1 MKDDACSLAAFSFAA
16 LLPAALSPAARQ
28 LVSSHPPP
36 SHLPVSNPT
45 PSHQL
50 PSTPA
55 MDRRRVDSLALS
67 AASWSADDSRRN
79 LGDEDVH
86 RVMDGAGDHDDH
98 VTQDDAHIVSEQQH
112 HSRFHPNH
120 GSGEGRLTTR
130 RRTAHMS
137 SISARQ
143 QSLVKLSG
151 ALIMYGTPPH
161 QSEEY
166 MSMSS
171 RALEIEALFFYIPE
185 CMAIIFAHST
195 AGPAEVNLVPV
206 SEGID
211 LGRQQD
217 IHDILMDVAH
227 DRLRAWCEGSSTA
240 A

>member
-1 MKDDACSLAAFSFAA
+1 
-16 LLPAALSPAARQ
+16 
-28 LVSSHPPP
+28 
-36 SHLPVSNPT
+36 
-45 PSHQL
+45 
-50 PSTPA
+50 

-67 AASWSADDSRRN
+67 AASWSADDSRLN

-86 RVMDGAGDHDDH
+86 RVMDGAGDHDDP
-98 VTQDDAHIVSEQQH
+98 VTQDDAHIASEQQH
-112 HSRFHPNH
+112 HSRFESDVAVTLQRPPLSPLPPCRLALHLQHPNH

-195 AGPAEVNLVPV
+195 AGPAEVNLVRV

-217 IHDILMDVAH
+217 IHAILMDVAH